1 MNRNYTNLL
10 LASVFVLLAS
20 CATLSDEEKYE
31 RADQLAQAQDQY
43 KLKQISCKNA
53 GGYMWISMTSTK
65 PTRDELWSAKCVRRN
80 II

>member
-31 RADQLAQAQDQY
+31 RADQLAQVQDQFR
-43 KLKQISCKNA
+43 LKEISCKNA
-53 GGYMWISMTSTK
+53 GGFMWISKIGMY
-65 PTRDELWSAKCVRRN
+65 PTLHDFASAKCVRGG
-80 II
+80 